1 MLPLAGSVTTAKP
14 PTMPILVPARNSR
27 HRAACFALYRALLR
41 SARDIKVSVD
51 QIPERVNDPI
61 RWLVRGQFRRNR
73 KDVSPRLV
81 YSSLSAGYKVRP
93 HDFPAQALFTRVSR
107 R

>member
-1 MLPLAGSVTTAKP
+1 MS
-14 PTMPILVPARNSR
+14 ILVPARNSQ

-51 QIPERVNDPI
+51 HVPERVDDPI
-61 RWLVRGQFRRNR
+61 RWLIRGQFKRNR

-81 YSSLSAGYKVRP
+81 YSSLSAGYKVRL
-93 HDFPAQALFTRVSR
+93 HYSAAQT
-107 R
+107 